1 MFYKNDVT
9 RGITHGYQTAWKDYL
24 DFMLMRLILIQ
35 EEMKFKLIPQFQR
48 KNFNFKFN
56 LYKAS

>member
-35 EEMKFKLIPQFQR
+35 EVMNFKLIDSPVPEEKFQFQIQ
-48 KNFNFKFN
+48 FI
-56 LYKAS
+56 